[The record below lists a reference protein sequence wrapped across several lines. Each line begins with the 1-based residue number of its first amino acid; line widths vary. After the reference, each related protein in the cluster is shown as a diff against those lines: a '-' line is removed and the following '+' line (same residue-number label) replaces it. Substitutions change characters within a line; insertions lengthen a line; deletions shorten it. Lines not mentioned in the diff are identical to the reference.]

1 VLFVGRH
8 IPDKRAAIV
17 PDVIAIARRTLPNL
31 RALIV
36 GDGPDRPR
44 VLARADEL
52 GLGAVVDVAGALGAD
67 ALQEALR
74 GAACLLVPSVREG
87 HGMVVAEA
95 SAAGV
100 PVVVCEHPD
109 NAAVELVEDGVNGAV
124 AADPSAAALAGALLR
139 VLEEGSELRLSTA
152 AWFERNAGRLSAAAS
167 IDRLRELYA
176 GRDGPWA

>member
-1 VLFVGRH
+1 
-8 IPDKRAAIV
+8 
-17 PDVIAIARRTLPNL
+17 
-31 RALIV
+31 
-36 GDGPDRPR
+36 
-44 VLARADEL
+44 
-52 GLGAVVDVAGALGAD
+52 
-67 ALQEALR
+67 
-74 GAACLLVPSVREG
+74 
-87 HGMVVAEA
+87 MVVAEA

-124 AADPSAAALAGALLR
+124 AADPSAAALADALLR

-152 AWFERNAGRLSAAAS
+152 AWFERNAGRLSAATS